1 MARIQALLLSLLCL
15 IFLQVSGVLASPAQ
29 TPLLRTSGNGSRASN
44 EDVKSYLSAH
54 NTVRA
59 KHSAVALK
67 WNNNLAAAAQKWA
80 DKCVFKHSGGTLG
93 QFGENLAAGAPAS
106 TYHIANTVQSWANE
120 APQYN
125 PKHPVPSHFTQMV
138 WKATTEVGCAVKT
151 CSNIFPQIPGGAA
164 FYVCEYFP
172 QGNVIG
178 HFPQNVEV

>member
-29 TPLLRTSGNGSRASN
+29 TPLLSTSGNGSGASN

-59 KHSAVALK
+59 KHGAVALK

-93 QFGENLAAGAPAS
+93 PFGGMCSHISPSLKSELDLSCAENLAAGAPAS
-106 TYHIANTVQSWANE
+106 TYHIANVVQSWANE
-120 APQYN
+120 ARKRLYL
-125 PKHPVPSHFTQMV
+125 
-138 WKATTEVGCAVKT
+138 
-151 CSNIFPQIPGGAA
+151 I
-164 FYVCEYFP
+164 
-172 QGNVIG
+172 
-178 HFPQNVEV
+178 

>member
-29 TPLLRTSGNGSRASN
+29 TPLLSTSGNGSRASN
-44 EDVKSYLSAH
+44 EDVKSYLNAH

-59 KHSAVALK
+59 KHGAVALK

-93 QFGENLAAGAPAS
+93 HFGENLAAGAPAS
-106 TYHIANTVQSWANE
+106 TYHIANAVKSWADE

-125 PKHPVPSHFTQMV
+125 PKPF
-138 WKATTEVGCAVKT
+138 KT